1 MTAARTYIQVLLPVK
16 LRWIPTYAAPAPLEP
31 GRRVCVELGGRRYDG
46 VVWRAIGQPDLP
58 AERIQDIVAV
68 QDDLPDITPEELRF
82 WAFLADYYMC
92 TLGEVY
98 KAAYPL
104 LKLRSEQTAADILA
118 RLQERLAKKEQQLA
132 GRHGERVMQRLE
144 AERDALR
151 AEIAG
156 YCHSERSEESGSFGK
171 PQDEK
176 DEARDGSKP
185 QVLTAASRRENYLP
199 ALREALDAGRQA
211 LVLTPEIAFCDRLEG
226 MLAPAFGPQL
236 KVFHSGKTPVQRR
249 AAAETLRSGAPAVI
263 LGTRSALF
271 LPFRRLG
278 LVIVDEEQDPA
289 YKQTEPAPR
298 YHGRDAAVALAGIH
312 GARVLLAAAVPS
324 LETLLNVRTG
334 KYTSFTVPP
343 SSFGPSS
350 SFDPSSSAGSSFR
363 HSPAPTGGSP
373 RPAEV
378 IDLPAERRKNGLV
391 GTFSRKLIEAV
402 RATEGPV
409 LLLRGWEKPEALE
422 AEIRELFPGRDIRI
436 KTWNA
441 LAREGADGAAL
452 LGVLQADALVSRDD
466 FRADER
472 AAQLVGTLCQFAPRV
487 VIQTAVPSR
496 FNASRSADELLAERQ
511 QFGFPPYTRLV
522 EIRRQGSGEV
532 LQRHFLPRDRT
543 LAARKAALLAGLTPG
558 TYPDVDPVD

>member
-16 LRWIPTYAAPAPLEP
+16 LRWIPTYGSPMPLEP

-46 VVWRAIGQPDLP
+46 VVWRTLERPDLP
-58 AERIQDIVAV
+58 PERIQDIVAV
-68 QDDLPDITPEELRF
+68 QDELPAVTPEELRF
-82 WAFLADYYMC
+82 WAFLSEYYLC

-118 RLQERLAKKEQQLA
+118 RLQERLEKKEQQLA
-132 GRHGERVMQRLE
+132 GRHGERVMARLT

-151 AEIAG
+151 AQVEAYAATGGGDSPIKSAN
-156 YCHSERSEESGSFGK
+156 
-171 PQDEK
+171 DEK
-176 DEARDGSKP
+176 RKPVDDGNRKP
-185 QVLTAASRRENYLP
+185 LVLTAAGRRGTYLP
-199 ALREALDAGRQA
+199 ALRETLEAGRQA
-211 LVLTPEIAFCDRLEG
+211 LVLTPEIAFCDSLEAL
-226 MLAPAFGPQL
+226 LAPEFGL
-236 KVFHSGKTPVQRR
+236 RLHVFHSGKTPVQRR
-249 AAAETLRSGAPAVI
+249 AAAEALRSGAPAVI

-278 LVIVDEEQDPA
+278 LVIVDEEHDSA

-312 GARVLLAAAVPS
+312 GARVLLASAVPS
-324 LETLLNVRTG
+324 LETLLNIRTG
-334 KYTSFTVPP
+334 KYTSCP
-343 SSFGPSS
+343 
-350 SFDPSSSAGSSFR
+350 A
-363 HSPAPTGGSP
+363 HSTSCPAPTGHPSP
-373 RPAEV
+373 SFTGAAEV

-391 GTFSRKLIEAV
+391 GTFSRKLIAAIQ
-402 RATEGPV
+402 ATEGPIV
-409 LLLRGWEKPEALE
+409 LLRGWEKPDPLE
-422 AEIRELFPGRDIRI
+422 EEVRNLFPGRDIRV

-441 LAREGADGAAL
+441 LGREGAEGAAL

-487 VIQTAVPSR
+487 IIQTAVPAR
-496 FNASRSADELLAERQ
+496 FNASRSTDELLAERQ

-532 LQRHFLPRDRT
+532 LARHFLPRDRS
-543 LAARKAALLAGLTPG
+543 LAARKAALLAGLAPG

>member
-16 LRWIPTYAAPAPLEP
+16 LRWLPTYGSPAPLEP

-46 VVWRAIGQPDLP
+46 VVWRTLERPDLP
-58 AERIQDIVAV
+58 PERIQDIVAV
-68 QDDLPDITPEELRF
+68 QDGLPSVTPEELRF
-82 WAFLADYYMC
+82 WAFLSEYYLC

-118 RLQERLAKKEQQLA
+118 RLQERLEKKEQQLA
-132 GRHGERVMQRLE
+132 GRHSDRVRERLE

-151 AEIAG
+151 AQVEAYGQMAG
-156 YCHSERSEESGSFGK
+156 DSPDK
-171 PQDEK
+171 PANDDEK
-176 DEARDGSKP
+176 KP
-185 QVLTAASRRENYLP
+185 LVLTAAGRRAAYLP
-199 ALREALDAGRQA
+199 ALREALAAGRQA
-211 LVLTPEIAFCDRLEG
+211 LVLTPEIAFCDSLAAL
-226 MLAPAFGPQL
+226 LAPEFGPRLQ
-236 KVFHSGKTPVQRR
+236 VFHSGKTPVQRR
-249 AAAETLRSGAPAVI
+249 SAAEALRRGAPAVI

-271 LPFRRLG
+271 LPFRGLG
-278 LVIVDEEQDPA
+278 LVIVDEEQDAA

-324 LETLLNVRTG
+324 LETLLNVRLG
-334 KYTSFTVPP
+334 KYRLAPEV
-343 SSFGPSS
+343 
-350 SFDPSSSAGSSFR
+350 SSAPS
-363 HSPAPTGGSP
+363 
-373 RPAEV
+373 AEV

-391 GTFSRKLIEAV
+391 GSFSRKLIEAIQ
-402 RATEGPV
+402 ATEGPV
-409 LLLRGWEKPEALE
+409 VLIRGWEKTELLE
-422 AEIRELFPGRDIRI
+422 EEIRTLFPGREILI

-441 LAREGADGAAL
+441 LGREGAADAAL

-487 VIQTAVPSR
+487 IVQTAVPAR

-532 LQRHFLPRDRT
+532 LSRHFLPRDRS
-543 LAARKAALLAGLTPG
+543 LAARKAALLAGLPNG
-558 TYPDVDPVD
+558 AYPDVDPVD

>member
-46 VVWRAIGQPDLP
+46 VVWRTIGQPDLP

-132 GRHGERVMQRLE
+132 GRHGERVKQRLE

-151 AEIAG
+151 AQVEAYEQAG
-156 YCHSERSEESGSFGK
+156 SVIRRHSPSSFAGSDRRISPES
-171 PQDEK
+171 
-176 DEARDGSKP
+176 ARKP

-199 ALREALDAGRQA
+199 ALREALDAGCQA
-211 LVLTPEIAFCDRLEG
+211 LVLTPEIAFCDRLEAL
-226 MLAPAFGPQL
+226 LAPAFGPRL

-334 KYTSFTVPP
+334 KYESFAGPP
-343 SSFGPSS
+343 SSF
-350 SFDPSSSAGSSFR
+350 
-363 HSPAPTGGSP
+363 T
-373 RPAEV
+373 AEV

-391 GTFSRKLIEAV
+391 GSFSRKLIEAV
-402 RATEGPV
+402 RTTGGSVV
-409 LLLRGWEKPEALE
+409 LIRGWEKPEALE
-422 AEIRELFPGRDIRI
+422 AEVQGLFPGQDIRI

-487 VIQTAVPSR
+487 VIQTAVPAR
-496 FNASRSADELLAERQ
+496 FNASRGAGELLAERQ

-543 LAARKAALLAGLTPG
+543 LAARKAALLAELAPG

>member
-16 LRWIPTYAAPAPLEP
+16 LRWIPTYGSPAPLEP

-46 VVWRAIGQPDLP
+46 VVWCTLERPDLP
-58 AERIQDIVAV
+58 PERIQDIVAV
-68 QDDLPDITPEELRF
+68 QDELPAVTPEELRF
-82 WAFLADYYMC
+82 WAFLSDYYLC

-118 RLQERLAKKEQQLA
+118 RLQERLEKKEQQLA
-132 GRHGERVMQRLE
+132 GRHGERVMARLT

-151 AEIAG
+151 AEIEALTAPHG
-156 YCHSERSEESGSFGK
+156 LQAIQARPAPGK
-171 PQDEK
+171 PL
-176 DEARDGSKP
+176 
-185 QVLTAASRRENYLP
+185 VLTAASRRQSYLL

-211 LVLTPEIAFCDRLEG
+211 LVLTPEIAFCDSLEAL
-226 MLAPAFGPQL
+226 LAPEFGPRL
-236 KVFHSGKTPVQRR
+236 HVFHSGKTPVQRR
-249 AAAETLRSGAPAVI
+249 TAAEALRSGAPAVI

-298 YHGRDAAVALAGIH
+298 YHGRDAAIALAGIH
-312 GARVLLAAAVPS
+312 GARVLLASAVPS
-324 LETLLNVRTG
+324 LETLLNIRTG
-334 KYTSFTVPP
+334 KYTSCP
-343 SSFGPSS
+343 
-350 SFDPSSSAGSSFR
+350 A
-363 HSPAPTGGSP
+363 HSTSCPAPTGHPSP
-373 RPAEV
+373 SFTGTAEV

-391 GTFSRKLIEAV
+391 GSFSRKLIAAIQ
-402 RATEGPV
+402 ATEGPIV
-409 LLLRGWEKPEALE
+409 LLRGWEKPDPLE
-422 AEIRELFPGRDIRI
+422 EEVRSLFPGRDIRV

-441 LAREGADGAAL
+441 LEREGAEGAAL

-487 VIQTAVPSR
+487 IVQTAVPAR
-496 FNASRSADELLAERQ
+496 FNASRSTDELLAERQ

-532 LQRHFLPRDRT
+532 LARHFLPRDRS
-543 LAARKAALLAGLTPG
+543 LADRKAALLAGLAPG